1 MSYSRTGALAHS
13 ASFNTYQQKRD
24 VETPLVIADAPIDV
38 ADVL

>member
-1 MSYSRTGALAHS
+1 MSYSRTGDLAHS

-24 VETPLVIADAPIDV
+24 AETPLVVAETPIDV